1 MDREIFIQDIVTEL
15 MNRLQRGSNRVCV
28 IGDLPEDNYSSQGI
42 EFVTSASYSSDDDM
56 ILVTTMSPTMLA
68 NLANGMAKTREEE
81 IILDRLLNGKKV
93 FILEDAYEYQRY
105 RRVAYKALFHLYQDY
120 EMKLRNFG
128 IQVIHNPVE
137 IYKENVYYS
146 KRQYQ
151 QFADQ
156 TYKNGNDEPNTII
169 GKVDWRKKHLL
180 LEKDFMNSRLDR
192 NRVVLITE
200 DCIITPM
207 ARDYIREHQIH
218 IERG

>member
-1 MDREIFIQDIVTEL
+1 MDRENFIQDIVTEL

>member
-1 MDREIFIQDIVTEL
+1 MDRENFIHDIVTEL
-15 MNRLQRGSNRVCV
+15 MYRLQRGSNRVCV
-28 IGDLPEDNYSSQGI
+28 IGDLPEDNYSNQGI

-68 NLANGMAKTREEE
+68 NLANGMAKTRDEE

-128 IQVIHNPVE
+128 IQVIQNPVE
-137 IYKENVYYS
+137 IYKENDYYS

-151 QFADQ
+151 QFTDQ

>member
-1 MDREIFIQDIVTEL
+1 MDRESFIEDIVTEL
-15 MNRLQRGSNRVCV
+15 MSRLRKGSNRVCV
-28 IGDLPEDNYSSQGI
+28 IGDIPEDNYSSQGY
-42 EFVTSASYSSDDDM
+42 EFVTCSSYSSDDDI
-56 ILVTTMSPTMLA
+56 ILVSTISPIMLA
-68 NLANGMAKTREEE
+68 NLANGMANTREEE

-93 FILEDAYEYQRY
+93 YILEDAFEYQRY
-105 RRVAYKALFHLYQDY
+105 RRIAYKALFHLYQDY
-120 EMKLRNFG
+120 EMKLRNYG
-128 IQVIHNPVE
+128 IQVIQNP
-137 IYKENVYYS
+137 IDIFKENNYYS

-151 QFADQ
+151 QFTDQ
-156 TYKNGNDEPNTII
+156 NFNGNDVSNIII

-180 LEKDFMNSRLDR
+180 LENDFINSRVDK

>member
-1 MDREIFIQDIVTEL
+1 MDRESFIEDIVTEL
-15 MNRLQRGSNRVCV
+15 MNRLRNGSNRVCV
-28 IGDLPEDNYSSQGI
+28 IGNIPEDNYSSQGI
-42 EFVTSASYSSDDDM
+42 EFVTCSPYSSDDDI
-56 ILVTTMSPTMLA
+56 ILVSTISPIMLA
-68 NLANGMAKTREEE
+68 NLANGMANTREEE

-93 FILEDAYEYQRY
+93 YVLEDAFEYQRY
-105 RRVAYKALFHLYQDY
+105 RRIAYKALFHLYQDY
-120 EMKLRNFG
+120 EMKLRNYG
-128 IQVIHNPVE
+128 IQVIQNPVE
-137 IYKENVYYS
+137 IFKENNYYN

-151 QFADQ
+151 QFTDQ
-156 TYKNGNDEPNTII
+156 NYNGNDVSNTII

-180 LEKDFMNSRLDR
+180 LEKDFINSRLDR

>member
-1 MDREIFIQDIVTEL
+1 MDRESFIEDIVTEL
-15 MNRLQRGSNRVCV
+15 MSRLRKGSNRVCV
-28 IGDLPEDNYSSQGI
+28 IGDIPEDNYSSQGY
-42 EFVTSASYSSDDDM
+42 EFVTCSSYSSDDDI
-56 ILVTTMSPTMLA
+56 ILVSTISPIMLA
-68 NLANGMAKTREEE
+68 NLANGMANTREEE

-93 FILEDAYEYQRY
+93 YILEDAFEYQRY
-105 RRVAYKALFHLYQDY
+105 RRIAYKALFHLYQDY
-120 EMKLRNFG
+120 EMKLRNYG
-128 IQVIHNPVE
+128 IQVIQNP
-137 IYKENVYYS
+137 IDIFKENNYYS

-151 QFADQ
+151 QFTDQ
-156 TYKNGNDEPNTII
+156 NYNGNDVSNIII

-180 LEKDFMNSRLDR
+180 LENDFINSRVDK

>member
-1 MDREIFIQDIVTEL
+1 MDRESFIEDIVTEL
-15 MNRLQRGSNRVCV
+15 MSRLRKGSNRVCV
-28 IGDLPEDNYSSQGI
+28 IGDIPEDNCSSRGI
-42 EFVTSASYSSDDDM
+42 EFVNCSSYSSDDDM
-56 ILVTTMSPTMLA
+56 ILVSTISPIMLA
-68 NLANGMAKTREEE
+68 NLANGMANTREEE

-93 FILEDAYEYQRY
+93 YILEEAFEYQRY
-105 RRVAYKALFHLYQDY
+105 RRIAYKALFHLYQDY
-120 EMKLRNFG
+120 EMKLRNYG
-128 IQVIHNPVE
+128 IQVIQNPVDMF
-137 IYKENVYYS
+137 KENNYYS

-151 QFADQ
+151 QFTDQ
-156 TYKNGNDEPNTII
+156 NYNGNDVPNTII

>member
-1 MDREIFIQDIVTEL
+1 MDRENFIQDIVTEL
-15 MNRLQRGSNRVCV
+15 MNRLQSDSNRVCV
-28 IGDLPEDNYSSQGI
+28 IGDLPEENYRSQGI

-128 IQVIHNPVE
+128 IQVIQNPVE
-137 IYKENVYYS
+137 IYKEKVYYS

-151 QFADQ
+151 QFTDQ